1 MKIIKK
7 VVVFV
12 LAAVL
17 CAACVCG
24 CSGNKAKTPETG
36 IAGENATWTLED
48 GILTVEGTGAL
59 ESPIKPT
66 GKVEKVVV
74 GDGITEIGDSL
85 FKDLDGVLSIDLPET
100 LIRIGNEAFSGMTNV
115 KEVTIPE
122 SVKDVSLDAFDGW
135 KETQKIITDWYSGT
149 ADEWQ
154 SFFDLWDTYFGYVK
168 DFFNDPN
175 LEQNIRSLFN
185 SGVEYLRTNIGELLK
200 AFGLD
205 AMLEEEEFDVSAMID
220 EFAAMEDELVQEIM
234 AAVPEIKAELGN
246 IEKQGKGIF
255 YMISE
260 EISKEIDDFTSVFGN
275 FDINTVFDSDIEDL
289 AGMFSEMLPA
299 YQNILDNIFGDDM
312 DIEDLLGMYGGM
324 IDFPVDEFFGEDQ
337 AEG

>member
-7 VVVFV
+7 VAVFV

-36 IAGENATWTLED
+36 VAGENATWTLED
-48 GILTVEGTGAL
+48 GVLTVEGTGSIENRIA
-59 ESPIKPT
+59 PA
-66 GKVEKVVV
+66 GKVNSIVVS
-74 GDGITEIGDSL
+74 DGITEIGDEL
-85 FKDLDGVLSIDLPET
+85 FKDLDSVLSIELPDS
-100 LIRIGNEAFSGMTNV
+100 LLKIGNGAFSGMTNV

-135 KETQKIITDWYSGT
+135 KESQKIITDWYNGT
-149 ADEWQ
+149 AEEWQ
-154 SFFDLWDTYFGYVK
+154 AYFDIWDTYFGYVK

-175 LEQNIRSLFN
+175 LEQNIRLMFEG
-185 SGVEYLRTNIGELLK
+185 GVEYLRANYGKLLQYL
-200 AFGLD
+200 GLMD
-205 AMLEEEEFDVSAMID
+205 ILGEEFDVSAAVD
-220 EFAAMEDELVQEIM
+220 EIAAMEDEIVQQFM
-234 AAVPEIKAELGN
+234 AIVPEFKAMLN
-246 IEKQGKGIF
+246 QIEEEGKGIF

-260 EISKEIDDFTSVFGN
+260 ELSKEIDDFTTAFGN

-312 DIEDLLGMYGGM
+312 NIEDLLGMYGGM

>member
-1 MKIIKK
+1 MKILKK
-7 VVVFV
+7 ISVFV
-12 LAAVL
+12 LVAAL
-17 CAACVCG
+17 CAVFVCG
-24 CSGNKAKTPETG
+24 CSVKNAKTPETG
-36 IAGENATWTLED
+36 IAGESATWTLED
-48 GILTVEGTGAL
+48 GVLTVEGTGSIENRITPA
-59 ESPIKPT
+59 
-66 GKVEKVVV
+66 GKVNSIVVS
-74 GDGITEIGDSL
+74 DGITEIGDEL
-85 FKDLDGVLSIDLPET
+85 FKDLDSVLSVELPDS
-100 LIRIGNEAFSGMTNV
+100 LIKIGNGAFSGMVNV
-115 KEVTIPE
+115 KEITIPD
-122 SVKDVSLDAFDGW
+122 SVSDVSIDAFDGW

-260 EISKEIDDFTSVFGN
+260 ELSKEIDDFTSVFGN
-275 FDINTVFDSDIEDL
+275 FDINSILGADADDL
-289 AGMFSEMLPA
+289 AEMFSDTLPS
-299 YQNILDNIFGDDM
+299 YENIFKNIFGSEQDM
-312 DIEDLLGMYGGM
+312 SDFIGMFGGM